1 MKNLIYIIASLIIFS
16 SCEETIILDTDQ
28 GEQKTIIEAVV
39 TNLSDRQY
47 VRLTTTADFYSEVE
61 NPTIGNAEV
70 SVTDGHGTVHY
81 YSESDERPG
90 YYYPDVDYE
99 GEVNVEY
106 SLNINV
112 DGEVFTASDILLPV
126 TSIDSL
132 TVRLDVDEMDDPEVE
147 GMFYSPLLY
156 AKEPQDEENY
166 YLWKFYRNGEIYNDH
181 GDYVTMSNDVAI
193 GEYIDGIEVPFYYAE
208 GDVARIEM
216 ISLTRD
222 CFVFYSDFTN
232 LVFSDGG
239 IFTPQ
244 PANPRSNITGGA
256 LGVFQVS
263 SISVDEIVIEISEQ

>member
-39 TNLSDRQY
+39 TDLPDRQY

-61 NPTIGNAEV
+61 NPAIGNAEV
-70 SVTDGHGTVHY
+70 SVTDGHGTVHH
-81 YSESDERPG
+81 YSESAEQPG
-90 YYYPDVDYE
+90 YYYPDIDYE

-112 DGEVFTASDILLPV
+112 DGKVFTASDVLLPV
-126 TSIDSL
+126 TTIDSL
-132 TVRLDVDEMDDPEVE
+132 TVRLDVDEMDDPEDE

-166 YLWKFYRNGEIYNDH
+166 YLWKFYRNDEIHNDD
-181 GDYVTMSNDVAI
+181 GADITMSNDVAI
-193 GEYIDGIEVPFYYAE
+193 GENIDGIEAPFYYAE
-208 GDVARIEM
+208 GDVARVEM

-222 CFVFYSDFTN
+222 CFVFYSDFAN

-263 SISVDEIVIEISEQ
+263 SIAVDEIVMGLPD